1 VVSALPGRATVR
13 IPRSKECAGCHGC
26 SMMDPDQGMLA
37 EVEDSLG
44 ASPGDTVRIRSFGVE
59 GQVKSALLL
68 FGFPLSMM
76 LAGAIG
82 SQPLF
87 RRLGLAGLTE
97 LFSVL
102 TGLALLAGAFGLVYA
117 VRRARG
123 KLTVRSRIVE
133 ILERSQVGQLS

>member
-1 VVSALPGRATVR
+1 MVSAVPGRATVR
-13 IPRSKECAGCHGC
+13 IPRSKECVGCHGC

-37 EVEDSLG
+37 EVENSLG
-44 ASPGDTVRIRSFGVE
+44 ASPGDTVRIRTFGVE
-59 GQVKSALLL
+59 GKVKAALLL
-68 FGFPLSMM
+68 FGFPLFMM

-87 RRLGLAGLTE
+87 RRLGLAGLSE

-133 ILERSQVGQLS
+133 ILESSQVGQLS